1 MERLNKNS
9 FGQFDDERFSEI
21 KEDIEKMFKPFI
33 NKWKYIDSCDLS
45 FIIQNEVS
53 WLITQRDLSYK
64 NSRIENINQINKLK

>member
-9 FGQFDDERFSEI
+9 FGQFEDERFLEI

-33 NKWKYIDSCDLS
+33 NKWKDIDSCDLS

-53 WLITQRDLSYK
+53 WLITQKDMSYK
-64 NSRIENINQINKLK
+64 NSITENIKKINW